1 MPSMAAFNSRVRG
14 AEGDGSA
21 PIAKGEKERR
31 PSGTDARAKELA
43 GGERPAAHGQN
54 SLRR

>member
-1 MPSMAAFNSRVRG
+1 MAAFNSRVRG

>member
-1 MPSMAAFNSRVRG
+1 MAAFNSRVWG

-21 PIAKGEKERR
+21 LVAEGEKERR

-43 GGERPAAHGQN
+43 GGERPTARG
-54 SLRR
+54 